1 MPVLPNEERSTDQGT
16 AGYATGLT
24 ARRQARVGEA

>member
-1 MPVLPNEERSTDQGT
+1 MPVLPNEVRSTDQGT

-24 ARRQARVGEA
+24 ARRQAREGEA